1 MLAEAFDLA
10 RQGSYRLPR
19 DMETKIEQIIGHTH
33 LTYRYILL
41 NGMLAK
47 AVNADADPLAL
58 QAVTCP

>member
-1 MLAEAFDLA
+1 
-10 RQGSYRLPR
+10 
-19 DMETKIEQIIGHTH
+19 METKIEQIIGHTH